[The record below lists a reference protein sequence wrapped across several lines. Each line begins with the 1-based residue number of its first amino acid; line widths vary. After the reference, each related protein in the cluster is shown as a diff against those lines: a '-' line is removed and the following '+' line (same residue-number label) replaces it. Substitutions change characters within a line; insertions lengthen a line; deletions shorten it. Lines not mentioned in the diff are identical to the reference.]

1 MKKSSKGKMCMD
13 GLKENW
19 LTLATFAGVLVG
31 IGLGFYLRN
40 SRDEPWTKREA
51 ELYVGFLGN
60 LFLNM
65 LKCIII
71 PLVIP
76 SLITAIGS
84 MNLSLSGKV
93 GVRAVVYYL
102 STTVLAVILGIIL
115 VVTIK
120 PGTGGT
126 LDAAAEDDHT
136 KKNNVTTADTLMDLL
151 RNCFPPNIMQATMQ
165 QYRTTLVYP
174 GDQDNS
180 TGEVLANLT
189 DKYTWDYEKQWRDN
203 SNLLGL
209 IVFSIVTGIAIAA
222 CGEDGE
228 PLLRFFESVSIVMMK
243 ITTWII
249 HLAPI
254 GVCFLVAQQLLEKSD
269 LAEEFKKLAW
279 YFLTV
284 IIGLTIHGFIVLPVL
299 FAIVTR
305 KLPFRFIRN
314 MLGALTTAWGTASSS
329 ATLPVTMNCLEEKNR
344 VDPKISRFVLPIGAT
359 INMDGTALYEAVA
372 ALFIAQIY
380 GVDVGIGNIFA
391 ISITATAASIGA
403 AGIPQAGLVTMVM
416 VLQTVGL
423 PSEAVSLILTVDWL
437 LDRFRTAINVMGD
450 SLGAGIVY
458 HLSKDDLSN
467 MTPMEDLNS
476 VLDEPKKNGGNIN
489 EGLSTE
495 CNERL

>member
-1 MKKSSKGKMCMD
+1 MD
-13 GLKENW
+13 GLRENW

-31 IGLGFYLRN
+31 IGLGIGLRS
-40 SRDEPWTKREA
+40 SREEPWSKREA

-84 MNLSLSGKV
+84 MNLSLSGKI
-93 GVRAVVYYL
+93 GIRAVVYYL
-102 STTVLAVILGIIL
+102 STTVMAVILGIIL
-115 VVTIK
+115 VVTIQ
-120 PGTGGT
+120 PGVGS
-126 LDAAAEDDHT
+126 LDKAADDDHST
-136 KKNNVTTADTLMDLL
+136 KNNVTTADTLMDLL

-165 QYRTTLVYP
+165 QYKTNIVWP

-189 DKYTWDYEKQWRDN
+189 DKYTWDYKKDWKDN

-209 IVFSIVTGIAIAA
+209 IVFSIVTGVAIAA

-254 GVCFLVAQQLLEKSD
+254 GVCFLVAQQLIEKTD
-269 LAEEFKKLAW
+269 LAEEFRKLAW

-284 IIGLTIHGFIVLPVL
+284 LLGLGIHGFIVLPLL
-299 FAIVTR
+299 FTIVTR
-305 KLPFRFIRN
+305 RLPFRFIRN
-314 MLGALTTAWGTASSS
+314 MLGAITTAWGTASSS

-380 GVDVGIGNIFA
+380 GQAVSIGDIFA

-437 LDRFRTAINVMGD
+437 LDRFRTAINVLGD